1 LTKLIHICR
10 ECLKKWDSK
19 KILSKCNFCQSNNV
33 YFHREFNELSIA
45 HLDCDSFYAA
55 VEKRD
60 NKTLKYKPVAVGG
73 TERGVVAAA
82 CYVAR
87 KYGIKSAMPTF
98 KAKQLCP
105 DLVIIKPRME
115 HYIKISRQI
124 RLIMDDATP
133 AVEPVSIDEAFL
145 DLSGTEKLHKCIPA
159 ISMLKIQK
167 KIYSDIGITV
177 SVGLSYNKSMA
188 KLASEQNKP
197 NGFFVLGKEEAKN
210 WLSEK
215 PISIIFGL
223 GKSTVK
229 KLNSVG
235 IHFCKDLFNFEYL
248 KLKQI
253 LGSNTLKILK
263 LAEGIDNRKVF
274 KNSATKSISV
284 ETTFSKIKSEKEIKN
299 ELHLLCLKLSSRLKD
314 KNFIGKTLTLKLKT
328 TKFKVIT
335 RSVTSNLPLQMA
347 HDLYSR
353 SEELLENEI
362 KDNVDY
368 RLIGIGVSN
377 FKENQDDN
385 FQLNFEDEVKNKK
398 NNLEFAID
406 EINSKIGS
414 NKTIIGRHFNN
425 KK

>member
-1 LTKLIHICR
+1 MTKLIHICR

-115 HYIKISRQI
+115 HYIKISKQI

-197 NGFFVLGKEEAKN
+197 NGFFVLGKEASGCAF
-210 WLSEK
+210 WLF
-215 PISIIFGL
+215 P
-223 GKSTVK
+223 
-229 KLNSVG
+229 
-235 IHFCKDLFNFEYL
+235 H
-248 KLKQI
+248 QH
-253 LGSNTLKILK
+253 
-263 LAEGIDNRKVF
+263 F
-274 KNSATKSISV
+274 KN
-284 ETTFSKIKSEKEIKN
+284 
-299 ELHLLCLKLSSRLKD
+299 
-314 KNFIGKTLTLKLKT
+314 G
-328 TKFKVIT
+328 
-335 RSVTSNLPLQMA
+335 
-347 HDLYSR
+347 DLGT
-353 SEELLENEI
+353 
-362 KDNVDY
+362 V
-368 RLIGIGVSN
+368 V
-377 FKENQDDN
+377 
-385 FQLNFEDEVKNKK
+385 
-398 NNLEFAID
+398 
-406 EINSKIGS
+406 
-414 NKTIIGRHFNN
+414 
-425 KK
+425 

>member
-1 LTKLIHICR
+1 MTKLIHICR

-124 RLIMDDATP
+124 RLIMDDVTP

-145 DLSGTEKLHKCIPA
+145 DLSGTERLHKCIPA

-188 KLASEQNKP
+188 KLASEQKKP

-263 LAEGIDNRKVF
+263 
-274 KNSATKSISV
+274 
-284 ETTFSKIKSEKEIKN
+284 
-299 ELHLLCLKLSSRLKD
+299 
-314 KNFIGKTLTLKLKT
+314 FI
-328 TKFKVIT
+328 
-335 RSVTSNLPLQMA
+335 
-347 HDLYSR
+347 R
-353 SEELLENEI
+353 SE
-362 KDNVDY
+362 
-368 RLIGIGVSN
+368 
-377 FKENQDDN
+377 F
-385 FQLNFEDEVKNKK
+385 
-398 NNLEFAID
+398 
-406 EINSKIGS
+406 
-414 NKTIIGRHFNN
+414 
-425 KK
+425 

>member
-1 LTKLIHICR
+1 MTKLIHICR

-115 HYIKISRQI
+115 HYTKISRQI

-248 KLKQI
+248 KLKKI

-362 KDNVDY
+362 KDNFDY

>member
-1 LTKLIHICR
+1 MTKLIHICR
-10 ECLKKWDSK
+10 ECLKKWDSL

-115 HYIKISRQI
+115 HYINISRQI

-167 KIYSDIGITV
+167 KIYSEIGITV